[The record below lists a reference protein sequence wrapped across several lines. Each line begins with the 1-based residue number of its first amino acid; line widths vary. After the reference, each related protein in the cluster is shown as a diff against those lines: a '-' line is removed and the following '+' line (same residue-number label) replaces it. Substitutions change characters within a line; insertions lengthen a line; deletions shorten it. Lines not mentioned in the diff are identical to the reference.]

1 MLKLQFLINMIN
13 YSVLITCDIIKLKS
27 KPNFKHNP
35 PPPAH
40 HNPEMY
46 VLIIILIK
54 SLQISC
60 SIVRPETESLL
71 LIISFSE

>member
-35 PPPAH
+35 PPP
-40 HNPEMY
+40 P
-46 VLIIILIK
+46 IIILK
-54 SLQISC
+54 C
-60 SIVRPETESLL
+60 TY
-71 LIISFSE
+71 